1 MPALSKFFIIGG
13 LQANLS
19 KQSTG
24 RSRLE
29 GQPLTSTSAATIPY
43 LQAMRP
49 SDSITAS
56 ALSSQ
61 ARSHPIIGLL
71 PAGGQA
77 TRIAPLPLSKELY
90 PIGFQSVASGQS
102 VRPKVVSQ
110 YLLER
115 LQQAGITQAY
125 FILRPGK
132 WDIPAY
138 FGDGSALD
146 MHLGYLIMGLP
157 YGVPYTLDQAYPF
170 VQNAIV
176 ALGFPDILFWPEAAF
191 SQLLQHQAQT
201 QADVVLGLF
210 PTDQPQ
216 KAGMVDF
223 DADGRV
229 HLIIEK
235 PSQTDLRYMW
245 AIAVWNPTFTQFLH
259 DHLIAVDAVKT
270 QIPEPE
276 RSPRELAI
284 GDVIQ
289 AGITAGLR
297 VEAEVFATGVYLDIG
312 TPENLVKAV
321 QTYAHLD
328 FKRDRE

>member
-1 MPALSKFFIIGG
+1 M
-13 LQANLS
+13 
-19 KQSTG
+19 
-24 RSRLE
+24 
-29 GQPLTSTSAATIPY
+29 
-43 LQAMRP
+43 
-49 SDSITAS
+49 
-56 ALSSQ
+56 
-61 ARSHPIIGLL
+61 IGLL

-77 TRIAPLPLSKELY
+77 TRISPLPLSKELY
-90 PIGFQSVASGQS
+90 PIGFQAVASGQS

-115 LQQAGITQAY
+115 LQRANITQAY
-125 FILRPGK
+125 FILRSGK

-138 FGDGSALD
+138 FGDGSALQ

-176 ALGFPDILFWPEAAF
+176 ALGFPDILFWPEDAF
-191 SQLLQHQAQT
+191 THLLQRQAQT

-223 DADGRV
+223 DSSGRV

-235 PSQTDLRYMW
+235 PSQTDLQYMW
-245 AIAVWNPTFTQFLH
+245 AIAVWTPTFTQFLH
-259 DHLIAVDAVKT
+259 EHLIAVEAAKT
-270 QIPEPE
+270 QHPTPET
-276 RSPRELAI
+276 SSRELAI

-297 VEAEVFATGVYLDIG
+297 VEAEVFETGVYLDIG

-321 QTYAHLD
+321 QEYAYLEPAVE
-328 FKRDRE
+328 R